1 MNILKF
7 VLLAS
12 VVAKSNQLTCQ
23 NDFRRP
29 GMVCMF
35 ELFPELFM
43 LHFIDLKGPKMS
55 LLCQCLQFP

>member
-12 VVAKSNQLTCQ
+12 MVAKSNQLTCQ

-29 GMVCMF
+29 GTVCIF
-35 ELFPELFM
+35 ELLPELFM
-43 LHFIDLKGPKMS
+43 LHFIDLS
-55 LLCQCLQFP
+55 LM